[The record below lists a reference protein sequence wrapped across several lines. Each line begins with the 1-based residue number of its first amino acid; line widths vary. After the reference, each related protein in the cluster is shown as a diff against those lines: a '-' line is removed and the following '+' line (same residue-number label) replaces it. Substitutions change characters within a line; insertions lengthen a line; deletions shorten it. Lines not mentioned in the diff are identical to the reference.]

1 MVQTLNKLEKT
12 GFLRQAIE
20 FKDII
25 DKMKLREKDIRNFDL
40 DLKASVIQTNNMI
53 TQALKT
59 REDFK
64 NTTNTKY
71 VQNKI
76 IKNRSYNLKSRP
88 NSNKR

>member
-1 MVQTLNKLEKT
+1 
-12 GFLRQAIE
+12 
-20 FKDII
+20 
-25 DKMKLREKDIRNFDL
+25 MKLREKDIRNFDL